1 VKGVAAVSQVDSSAA
16 SICSVTEPDSQVA
29 TTDIPYL
36 PPARLN
42 TSVSAKIFVNVWE
55 SQLVMRPRPS
65 RPCGAI
71 SPDVKTP
78 FARCR
83 DHPTIDDLPWRPT
96 SLFTS
101 ATRKVHGSADP
112 MRTPMVCCDSI
123 FPREPTCWCTRK
135 LISTKWRANSTND
148 HARPFARGGG

>member
-1 VKGVAAVSQVDSSAA
+1 MFGSPNWSCVLVLRAPVEQ
-16 SICSVTEPDSQVA
+16 
-29 TTDIPYL
+29 YL
-36 PPARLN
+36 P
-42 TSVSAKIFVNVWE
+42 TSKS
-55 SQLVMRPRPS
+55 
-65 RPCGAI
+65 
-71 SPDVKTP
+71 P

-123 FPREPTCWCTRK
+123 FPREPTCRCTRK

-148 HARPFARGGG
+148 HARPWDSQPQQRDLTPVLHRSVESAVQTGQFYFFPTWDRSDRVDPPA